1 MSKAEP
7 RRSRRRSGAA
17 AASTPTTAASL
28 TEDAYS
34 HIISLCGIQTIQL
47 RLISRLFGRLWSDP
61 ATWAGCS
68 TVWLPPPPPPA
79 GAARDIP
86 SRERDCM
93 FLRQRILPALA
104 RAAALDTNAFA
115 LQLCGRMSLKFGAS
129 ILSQARFEV
138 MPAVNSNRPPTR
150 GWFRPAGGFQGVSG
164 NVAVEGSMAR
174 RVRPEIAGMAAVCAD
189 GPVSRTA
196 SGERAYTLRVEGV
209 SALVGAEGGI
219 YVGFAATPPGE
230 IDFSDATA
238 MWRTACMWRLIDD
251 KLNANVICQD
261 FEMSLKRNLSQPSGV
276 IPWTTSQLQ
285 LGDELRIIAQ
295 CTGSDGDHGPGQGQ
309 GQMSLSATLN
319 GEPVMLPT
327 PMLCCSFAM
336 ELWPYVAVCGR
347 VTAVRL
353 VL

>member
-1 MSKAEP
+1 
-7 RRSRRRSGAA
+7 
-17 AASTPTTAASL
+17 
-28 TEDAYS
+28 
-34 HIISLCGIQTIQL
+34 
-47 RLISRLFGRLWSDP
+47 
-61 ATWAGCS
+61 
-68 TVWLPPPPPPA
+68 
-79 GAARDIP
+79 
-86 SRERDCM
+86 M

-104 RAAALDTNAFA
+104 RAAYLETNAFA
-115 LQLCGRMSLKFGAS
+115 LQLCGSMSLNIGAS

-209 SALVGAEGGI
+209 SALVGAEDGI

-295 CTGSDGDHGPGQGQ
+295 CGVRPYTTVWGPDLSAGG
-309 GQMSLSATLN
+309 MSLSATLN